1 MVARWPGGRSV
12 EWDAEITSDR
22 PNESISWC
30 TLWLAGARVGPDDSS
45 IPDSQATGLHKF
57 SLATTASSLR
67 GYGVGT
73 WKTSSCISL
82 AMLVLFLIIAP
93 RVCC

>member
-1 MVARWPGGRSV
+1 MH
-12 EWDAEITSDR
+12 R
-22 PNESISWC
+22 P
-30 TLWLAGARVGPDDSS
+30 TLQRLPLWLAGARVGPDDSS
-45 IPDSQATGLHKF
+45 IRDSQATGLHKF
-57 SLATTASSLR
+57 GLATTASSLR
-67 GYGVGT
+67 SYWVGT